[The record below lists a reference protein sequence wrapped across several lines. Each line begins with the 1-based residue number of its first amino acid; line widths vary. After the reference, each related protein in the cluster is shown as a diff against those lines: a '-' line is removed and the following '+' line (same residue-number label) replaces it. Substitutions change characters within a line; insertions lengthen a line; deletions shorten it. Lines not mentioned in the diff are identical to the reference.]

1 MSEEFLDTLK
11 EMETDEVTEG
21 VSDMTAVVED
31 PYFET
36 MMEEIEDIL
45 RHYYTKGVLHTSVA
59 IGAGFSVFKL
69 LKNRKRIKENIST
82 FVEKNKEALKD
93 VKKQQDTTNVIEAEL
108 VESKQLV

>member
-1 MSEEFLDTLK
+1 MSEEFLETVE
-11 EMETDEVTEG
+11 EMVTDEMVEG

-45 RHYYTKGVLHTSVA
+45 RHYYSKGVLHTSVA

-69 LKNRKRIKENIST
+69 FKNRKRIQKTVTT
-82 FVEKNKEALKD
+82 FVEKNKEAIKD
-93 VKKQQDTTNVIEAEL
+93 VKKHSDTPEVVEAEI
-108 VESKQLV
+108 VESK

>member
-1 MSEEFLDTLK
+1 MSEELLETVG
-11 EMETDEVTEG
+11 EMVTDEMIDG

-45 RHYYTKGVLHTSVA
+45 RHYYVKGVLHTSVA

-69 LKNRKRIKENIST
+69 
-82 FVEKNKEALKD
+82 F
-93 VKKQQDTTNVIEAEL
+93 KK
-108 VESKQLV
+108 K

>member
-1 MSEEFLDTLK
+1 MEETLLDTVE
-11 EMETDEVTEG
+11 EMVTDKVTEE

-69 LKNRKRIKENIST
+69 LKNRKRIKKNIST
-82 FVEKNKEALKD
+82 FVEKNKEALNE
-93 VKKQQDTTNVIEAEL
+93 VKKQSDTPEVIEAEV
-108 VESKQLV
+108 VESE

>member
-1 MSEEFLDTLK
+1 MSEEFLDTLE
-11 EMETDEVTEG
+11 EMITDEVTEG

-45 RHYYTKGVLHTSVA
+45 RHYYVKGVLHTSVA

-69 LKNRKRIKENIST
+69 FKNRKRIHKTVTT
-82 FVEKNKEALKD
+82 FVEKNKEAIRD
-93 VKKQQDTTNVIEAEL
+93 VKKHSSTPEVIEAEV
-108 VESKQLV
+108 VEPK